1 MTIPHLQDADHF
13 SSGRGEENGHGS
25 TDVDQRTRR
34 TDAVSEGLRHLREGG
49 NVEYAIWSGLYRIYD
64 TYLYNIYNFLVYNKY
79 KGITSKLD
87 TLYSSVVYVK
97 TVELHMALRAV
108 VYS

>member
-34 TDAVSEGLRHLREGG
+34 TDAVTEGLRHLREGW

-64 TYLYNIYNFLVYNKY
+64 TYLCNI
-79 KGITSKLD
+79 ITCLF
-87 TLYSSVVYVK
+87 TINI
-97 TVELHMALRAV
+97 
-108 VYS
+108 

>member
-1 MTIPHLQDADHF
+1 M
-13 SSGRGEENGHGS
+13 
-25 TDVDQRTRR
+25 
-34 TDAVSEGLRHLREGG
+34 REGG

-97 TVELHMALRAV
+97 TVELHSKKHLRVFYEDFFLNLKKGYMAIF
-108 VYS
+108 SP